1 MIRKPNSRPAAR
13 TIAYTAAA
21 AAAAAATGAGTGTG
35 TGAGPAAGTGTAT
48 APDTT
53 LVLDPAPMTSPSPAH
68 LDLCVSTTLALPS
81 AAACNLRLLEQSP
94 GRAICRLDVTEAV
107 CAGTGALSGGDLY
120 GLLDSIAYLAL
131 ITLLPD
137 DETGV
142 SHDAHFS
149 LLSMAPLGTDVE
161 VRSEVQKR
169 GRNLAFIRVEAFVLG
184 GDEPKPLAL
193 ATVTKSIIS
202 MKQRLRHRPR
212 G

>member
-1 MIRKPNSRPAAR
+1 
-13 TIAYTAAA
+13 
-21 AAAAAATGAGTGTG
+21 
-35 TGAGPAAGTGTAT
+35 
-48 APDTT
+48 
-53 LVLDPAPMTSPSPAH
+53 MTSPSPDH
-68 LDLCVSTTLALPS
+68 LDLCVRTTLALPS

-94 GRAICRLDVTEAV
+94 GTALCRLDVTDAV

-120 GLLDSIAYLAL
+120 GLLDSIAYLGV

-149 LLSMAPLGTDVE
+149 LLSMAPLGTEVE
-161 VRSEVQKR
+161 VRSAVQKR
-169 GRNLAFIRVEAFVLG
+169 GRSLAFIRVEAFVLG

-202 MKQRLRHRPR
+202 MEQRLRHRPS

>member
-1 MIRKPNSRPAAR
+1 
-13 TIAYTAAA
+13 
-21 AAAAAATGAGTGTG
+21 
-35 TGAGPAAGTGTAT
+35 
-48 APDTT
+48 
-53 LVLDPAPMTSPSPAH
+53 MTSPSPAH

-81 AAACNLRLLEQSP
+81 AAACDLRLLEQSP
-94 GRAICRLDVTEAV
+94 GRAIGRLDVTEGV

-149 LLSMAPLGTDVE
+149 LLSMAPLGTEVE